1 VIFLGYPDKKP
12 GGEAMLSKIARGA
25 ILFILAVMIAAWAMS
40 AGKADPPDP
49 SGAEPVWRVF
59 S

>member
-1 VIFLGYPDKKP
+1 
-12 GGEAMLSKIARGA
+12 MLSKIARGA
-25 ILFILAVMIAAWAMS
+25 ILFILAIMIAAWAMS

-49 SGAEPVWRVF
+49 SGAEPIWRVF